1 MEYSYQYL
9 ENDCVESGED
19 SDRHRYKCEHKRMQ
33 GWVFYLFILHAGV
46 PFPLRSEFAVLMTK
60 FRWTASKVAPGLEH
74 QALRCYKL
82 LRNHRG
88 GEVKKVEKE
97 SRAAGDGAT
106 DPAAPGKWLAAFSK
120 AFGKSKFFRW
130 FIYGTAIGTL
140 SGLMAGLIFYLL
152 EWASFFAMEYLAGY
166 STAEPAG
173 EHIVTLAASTPFR
186 PWLLVLLP
194 TIGGLLSGLLVYT
207 WAPEAEGHG
216 TDAFIDAFHNK
227 HGIVRTRVPF
237 IKGIASVITLA
248 TGGSAGREGP
258 IAQIGAGIGSWL
270 GRALK
275 LNVHERRLTLLA
287 GCAAGLGAIF
297 RAPLGGALTAVEVLY
312 SEDLETEGV
321 VLCIISSSV
330 SYAIFTSIFGHQ
342 PIFAIPSIHFSSG
355 RELLLYAILG
365 LVCVPFGY
373 MYVKTFYGLRDRFFR
388 KLPIRRTLM
397 PAFGGLLVGLTA
409 LWQPQI
415 LGGGYGVIQKA
426 LMGQLPI
433 VLMFTLAFL
442 KIAATSFTIS
452 SGGSG
457 GVFGPSLFIGA
468 MLGGAVG
475 QLAHG
480 WFPGVVSS
488 PGAFA
493 LVGMA
498 AFFAGVAKAPIG
510 ALLMVCE
517 MTAGYELIVPIMF
530 TSVVA
535 ILLSQRWS
543 LYEKQLPNKFHSP
556 AHRSDRVINILQDLP
571 VKDVYNPEVS
581 VTILPEDMTFAQL
594 KRLITNSRESFFPV
608 VDDLFHLVGI
618 LSLQE
623 IRPVLFEES
632 VADLLVLR
640 DLVLPPV
647 SVAPDDSLS
656 DALLKFLE
664 TGFGQIPIQDR
675 EIGVIGMLSLEEL
688 LARYHQEL
696 QKLDDDRSGI
706 QEPDMMRLTR

>member
-1 MEYSYQYL
+1 L
-9 ENDCVESGED
+9 ETGN
-19 SDRHRYKCEHKRMQ
+19 Q
-33 GWVFYLFILHAGV
+33 
-46 PFPLRSEFAVLMTK
+46 
-60 FRWTASKVAPGLEH
+60 
-74 QALRCYKL
+74 
-82 LRNHRG
+82 
-88 GEVKKVEKE
+88 
-97 SRAAGDGAT
+97 AAGNRGA
-106 DPAAPGKWLAAFSK
+106 DWIAPVKWVPALSK
-120 AFGKSKFFRW
+120 ALGKHKFFRW
-130 FIYGTAIGTL
+130 LVYGAVVGAL
-140 SGLMAGLIFYLL
+140 SGLMAGIIFFLL
-152 EWASFFAMEYLAGY
+152 EWTKFFALEYLAGY
-166 STAEPAG
+166 AVAKPAG
-173 EHIVTLAASTPFR
+173 EHLVPFTATTSLH

-194 TIGGLLSGLLVYT
+194 AIGGLLSGLIVYT

-227 HGIVRTRVPF
+227 QGFVRARVPF

-258 IAQIGAGIGSWL
+258 IAQIGSGIGSGL
-270 GRALK
+270 GRILK
-275 LNVHERRLTLLA
+275 LNIRERRLMLLA
-287 GCAAGLGAIF
+287 GCAGGLGAIF

-312 SEDLETEGV
+312 REDLETEGV

-330 SYAIFTSIFGHQ
+330 SYAIFTGIFGHQ
-342 PIFAIPSIHFSSG
+342 PIFAIPSIQFSSAL
-355 RELLLYAILG
+355 ELLLYAILG

-388 KLPIRRTLM
+388 KLPIRRALI

-415 LGGGYGVIQKA
+415 LSGGYGTIQKA
-426 LMGQLPI
+426 LMGELPV

-475 QLAHG
+475 QWAHV
-480 WFPGVVSS
+480 WFPGIVSS

-517 MTAGYELIVPIMF
+517 MTGGYHLIVPIMF

-543 LYEKQLPNKFHSP
+543 LYEKQVLNKFHSP
-556 AHRSDRVINILQDLP
+556 AHRSDRVNILQDLS
-571 VKDVYNPEVS
+571 VKDVYRPDAP
-581 VTILPEDMTFAQL
+581 VTILPEDMTFGQL
-594 KRLITNSRESFFPV
+594 RRLITNTRESFFPV
-608 VDDLFHLVGI
+608 VDDRFHLIGI
-618 LSLQE
+618 LSLPE
-623 IRPVLFEES
+623 IRAVIFEES
-632 VADLLVLR
+632 VLDLLVLR

-647 SVAPDDSLS
+647 SVAPDESLTE
-656 DALLKFLE
+656 ALLKFLE
-664 TGFGQIPIQDR
+664 TGFGRIPIEDK
-675 EIGVIGMLSLEEL
+675 EIGVIGMLGLEDI
-688 LARYHQEL
+688 LARYQLEL
-696 QKLDDDRSGI
+696 QRLDM
-706 QEPDMMRLTR
+706 QETYPE